1 MTDLETLIQK
11 KQKEI
16 YNEIDDY
23 TDSVYAILGFCNLWS
38 YDKQTGTN
46 KPNVKVFQG
55 RRLTPPTSLNL
66 TETTTAVT
74 PDLGIVVDDKDAILG
89 EIKKNFPKDDSN
101 DRQKEIFEQ
110 LKQYDQQLSGWP
122 TPTEAVNSH
131 ELTLLVHQMTS
142 AYANDYFSI
151 HKQAINFNRPFC
163 IVSFNRVDQ
172 GDHYFFFQLVSGNP
186 GCSMKINEPR
196 LHYGIPIP
204 MHALLIAYS
213 KSKIY
218 DAMPPLAYLL
228 NLIWENVFTPIAA
241 ENPKFQQ
248 LKTNSKL
255 DIQVKVDAIVKVLQD
270 SFSFQ
275 CWHKGYPDRQPLIP
289 KREWIE
295 KACQFFVDSQVGGW
309 LDYNEELQVH
319 YRKLDKTLDHFIR
332 LVSESLAKKEYQPLM
347 FELNAH
353 EDIINNKQL

>member
-38 YDKQTGTN
+38 YDKPGKN

-55 RRLTPPTSLNL
+55 RRLTPPTNLNL
-66 TETTTAVT
+66 TEATSAVT
-74 PDLGIVVDDKDAILG
+74 PDLGIVVDDKNAILG

-101 DRQKEIFEQ
+101 DRQKEVFEQ
-110 LKQYDQQLSGWP
+110 LKQYDQQLLGWP
-122 TPTEAVNSH
+122 TPTETVDSH
-131 ELTLLVHQMTS
+131 ELTLLVHQLTS
-142 AYANDYFSI
+142 VYAKDYFSI
-151 HKQAINFNRPFC
+151 HNQEVNFNHPFC
-163 IVSFNRVDQ
+163 IVSFTRVDQ
-172 GDHYFFFQLVSGNP
+172 GEHYFLFQLIDGHP
-186 GCSMKINEPR
+186 GCSMKINETR
-196 LHYGIPIP
+196 LHFGVPIP
-204 MHALLIAYS
+204 MRAILEAYS

-228 NLIWENVFTPIAA
+228 NLMWENVFTPLAA
-241 ENPKFQQ
+241 ENPKFQK

-255 DIQVKVDAIVKVLQD
+255 DIQIDVDDILKVLQD

-275 CWHKGYPDRQPLIP
+275 CWHKDYPARQPLIP

-295 KACQFFVDSQVGGW
+295 KACQFFVDSQIGTW

-319 YRKLDKTLDHFIR
+319 YHKLEKTLDHFIR
-332 LVSESLAKKEYQPLM
+332 LVAEARSNKEYQPLM
-347 FELNAH
+347 FDLNTGNRV
-353 EDIINNKQL
+353 NN